1 MVLQHSSLDS
11 DTFSLSGPLSLSA
24 IQLQLQLKMI
34 TQRWDPPS
42 WMIYAPFCHILV
54 YTQLC
59 SVSRH
64 WEGLSS
70 HQITQRQKKFQTFPV
85 VNLAW
90 EPWLSISYFSFYICS
105 IWYCYTVVAASLQY
119 RVLMVLLV
127 PTAGPLRKIWMGCL
141 LFVHSPS
148 SFPLFMAVFKK

>member
-105 IWYCYTVVAASLQY
+105 IWYCYTAVSSVTSVQSAYHCVRYEWAVSYSYTPHRHFHCSWLF
-119 RVLMVLLV
+119 L
-127 PTAGPLRKIWMGCL
+127 KINR
-141 LFVHSPS
+141 
-148 SFPLFMAVFKK
+148 